1 MTEEAPECLVVVSIE
16 YTAVPEVTSHEL
28 RLFSKPELDKMFV
41 WATVPGISANNIEKQ
56 RIART
61 ECTINFF
68 K

>member
-28 RLFSKPELDKMFV
+28 RPFSKPAFGKMFV
-41 WATVPGISANNIEKQ
+41 CAPTPGISVTIIEKQ

-61 ECTINFF
+61 ECTTNFF